1 MSKKEVINIMRKP
14 LHVGRLISFLVF
26 FVSFLLLGATIASSQ
41 TLSLDDQTAAEVDES
56 VVFTLSIDYPSSE
69 SGEISSVTIDINFDQ
84 TVLTYDSHT
93 RGSDS
98 LVEDWNPFNVSNP
111 QEGKLVVAGLTLTP
125 GGGLQ
130 PGDSGTIVQL
140 SFTVTAMAD
149 ATLTISAADDLA
161 SFSTRPGQFTF
172 ELPPTNNPPMASD
185 DMATTEEDTPVVIDV
200 LANDSDSDG
209 NSLTITAVTQG
220 DHGNTV
226 VNNGATVTYTPD
238 AGFTGSDEFTYT
250 VSDGTDQVTATVMVT
265 VTAAPAPPPVNNPPV
280 AVDDMAMTDEG
291 ESVTI
296 NVLANDRDADGDS
309 LTITDVTES
318 NHGSVSIADNGA
330 SVIYAPDVGFTGRD
344 EFMYTV
350 SDGEAADTA
359 TVYVDV
365 EEADVDPGGDSDGDS
380 GGGGGGCT
388 LDPGAQIDPTLLS
401 VLALFM
407 GVYFV
412 RRLAR
417 RQLLR

>member
-1 MSKKEVINIMRKP
+1 MSEKEVINIMRKLP
-14 LHVGRLISFLVF
+14 HVGKLMSFLVV
-26 FVSFLLLGATIASSQ
+26 FVSLSLLGATIASSQ

-56 VVFTLSIDYPSSE
+56 VIFTLSIDYPSSE
-69 SGEISSVTIDINFDQ
+69 SGEISAVTIDINFDQ

-93 RGSDS
+93 RGS
-98 LVEDWNPFNVSNP
+98 LVENWNLFDVSNP
-111 QEGKLVVAGLTLTP
+111 QEGKLAVAGLTLP
-125 GGGLQ
+125 PVEGLQ

-140 SFTVTAMAD
+140 RFTVDAMAD
-149 ATLTISAADDLA
+149 ATLTISAQDDLA
-161 SFSTRPGQFTF
+161 SFGTRNGQFTF
-172 ELPPTNNPPMASD
+172 ELPPANNPPMASD

-200 LANDSDSDG
+200 LANDYDSDG
-209 NSLTITAVTQG
+209 TSLTITAVTQG
-220 DHGNTV
+220 DYGNTV

-280 AVDDMAMTDEG
+280 AADDMATTDEG
-291 ESVTI
+291 ESVMI

-318 NHGSVSIADNGA
+318 NHGSVAIADNGA
-330 SVIYAPDVGFTGRD
+330 SVIYTPDAGFAGED

-365 EEADVDPGGDSDGDS
+365 EGAGVDPGGDS
-380 GGGGGGCT
+380 GGGGCT
-388 LDPGAQIDPTLLS
+388 LDPGARFDPTLLS

-407 GVYFV
+407 GVLFV
-412 RRLAR
+412 RRFAR
-417 RQLLR
+417 RQSLR